1 LNPDPEQITHRH
13 VMLEGVVH
21 EVQLLKLRGEVSHH
35 DQILFLLNYLLL
47 FLQIFQEHLI
57 ILILL
62 LKLDLLQF
70 VNALSDLL
78 ILHQKFL
85 NYHQTQLGEFHL
97 YFLWVLSQLRDQS
110 DNLALVDHVCVFLD
124 GT

>member
-1 LNPDPEQITHRH
+1 
-13 VMLEGVVH
+13 MLEGVVH